1 MALKWGDWV
10 GKKAPEN
17 GVEVP
22 EALGDKSPEEIAAE
36 LTTLRQ
42 GASDAAALKSTSA
55 EKDQQLSTANDE
67 LVKSQ
72 ERIKAL
78 EAGTAPNPR
87 NPPIQ
92 QITSVIEDEDKAFNE
107 RLAPVENS
115 VMSVAGQTA
124 RMVAE
129 TKIQADPFRAGL
141 LKDYQKEIDELY
153 SGVPLQYRQF
163 PQTFERVVSQVF
175 GTHLQEITD
184 KQNKANG
191 VLFTEGSGGAPPPP
205 PKDEKVAPLDADEL
219 EIARK
224 MKISPEAMLASKRD
238 MQMAGGHIS
247 FKRS

>member
-1 MALKWGDWV
+1 MAIKWGDWG
-10 GKKAPEN
+10 GKKASES
-17 GVEVP
+17 GIEVP
-22 EALGDKSPEEIAAE
+22 KALGDKSPEDIAAE

-42 GASDAAALKSTSA
+42 GASDAEALKSTSA
-55 EKDQQLSTANDE
+55 ENAQQLSTANDE
-67 LVKSQ
+67 LVKAQ

-78 EAGTAPNPR
+78 EAGTSPAPK

-92 QITSVIEDEDKAFNE
+92 QITSVIDDEDKAFNE

-115 VMSVAGQTA
+115 VMTVAGQTA

-129 TKIQADPFRAGL
+129 TKIQSDPFRAGL
-141 LKDYQKEIDELY
+141 LKKYQKEIDVLY
-153 SGVPLQYRQF
+153 NGVPLAYRQY

-175 GTHLQEITD
+175 GTHLKEITD
-184 KQNKANG
+184 EQNKANG
-191 VLFTEGSGGAPPPP
+191 VLFTEGAGGAPPPP
-205 PKDEKVAPLDADEL
+205 LKEEKVEPLSADEL

-224 MKISPEAMLASKRD
+224 MKIPPEAMLASKRD